1 MDNGEAGNKGAE
13 RRRHTRHA
21 IVRKVRT
28 RHNSKEHEGRTR
40 DISAGGIAVEPHVDV
55 EHGDAVEVEID
66 DLGVFPGMVARA
78 AEGNDFFA
86 VTFDTDGY
94 DEDNLIS
101 ELTRIHDDIKTE
113 EF

>member
-1 MDNGEAGNKGAE
+1 METGKAGKNGRE

-28 RHNSKEHEGRTR
+28 RHNSKEHEGRTK
-40 DISAGGIAVEPHVDV
+40 DISAGGIAVEPHVDM
-55 EHGDAVEVEID
+55 EPGDAVEVDID

-78 AEGNDFFA
+78 AENNDFFA
-86 VTFDTDGY
+86 VTFDADGY
-94 DEDNLIS
+94 DEDDLIS
-101 ELTRIHDDIKTE
+101 ELTRIHDDIKIE